1 MIRALAFAWAAAL
14 RPWRAFPARAAE
26 TPSLGVALGRMLLLR
41 TPPTYFSG
49 LLGFSAFAGVWRQI
63 QVWEGP
69 IPKALEPH
77 LGPGLHAGDLQATAL
92 LLPLPGLDTMALALL
107 AAAPLAVLSLWL
119 HDAVWDH
126 GCLWLLGARPS
137 RAGFRASAIA
147 DAEALASGSL
157 GVAAGL
163 LGLAPGLGLA
173 LALPLLAVDGWFWV
187 QRGFALAAWH
197 RCPVWKGVT
206 ATLLHAVLAFGCAL
220 LTLGLAV
227 LVAAQAG
234 Q

>member
-1 MIRALAFAWAAAL
+1 MIQALAFAWAAAL
-14 RPWRAFPARAAE
+14 RPWQAFPARAGEA
-26 TPSLGVALGRMLLLR
+26 PGLGDSLGRLLLLR
-41 TPPTYFSG
+41 TPLTYAAA
-49 LLGFSAFAGVWRQI
+49 LLGFAAFAKIWRQI

-69 IPKALEPH
+69 IPRILEPH

-92 LLPLPGLDTMALALL
+92 LLPLPSLGSVALALVV
-107 AAAPLAVLSLWL
+107 AAPLAVLSLWL

-137 RAGFRASAIA
+137 RVGFRASAIA

-163 LGLAPGLGLA
+163 LGLVPGLGLA
-173 LALPLLAVDGWFWV
+173 LALPLLAVDGWFWI

>member
-1 MIRALAFAWAAAL
+1 MPPAFASAWAAAL

-26 TPSLGVALGRMLLLR
+26 APGLGEALGRMLLLR
-41 TPPTYFSG
+41 TPPTYLAA
-49 LLGFSAFAGVWRQI
+49 LLGFSAFAGIWRQL

-77 LGPGLHAGDLQATAL
+77 LGSGLHAGDLQATAH
-92 LLPLPGLDTMALALL
+92 LLPLPSLGTVALVLL
-107 AAAPLAVLSLWL
+107 AAAPLGVLSLWL

-126 GCLWLLGARPS
+126 GCLWLLGAHPS

-157 GVAAGL
+157 GLAVGL
-163 LGLAPGLGLA
+163 LGLVPGLGLV
-173 LALPLLAVDGWFWV
+173 LALPLMAVDGWFWI

-197 RCPVWKGVT
+197 RCPTWKGVA
-206 ATLLHAVLAFGCAL
+206 ATLLHAVLAFGCAG

-227 LVAAQAG
+227 LMAAQAG

>member
-14 RPWRAFPARAAE
+14 RPGRAFPARAAE
-26 TPSLGVALGRMLLLR
+26 APGLGEALGRMLLLR
-41 TPPTYFSG
+41 TPPTYLTA
-49 LLGFSAFAGVWRQI
+49 LLGFAAFARIWRQI

-77 LGPGLHAGDLQATAL
+77 LGPSLHAGDLQATAL
-92 LLPLPGLDTMALALL
+92 LLPLPSLSTMALVLL

-137 RAGFRASAIA
+137 QAGFRASAVA
-147 DAEALASGSL
+147 DAEALASGSV
-157 GVAAGL
+157 GVAVGL
-163 LGLAPGLGLA
+163 LSLLPGLGLG
-173 LALPLLAVDGWFWV
+173 LALPLLAVDGWFWI

-197 RCPVWKGVT
+197 RCPLWKGIT
-206 ATLLHAVLAFGCAL
+206 ATLLHAVLALGCAL
-220 LTLGLAV
+220 LTLGLAI
-227 LVAAQAG
+227 LMAAQAG